1 MRVLLFIFIITGL
14 PLISLGQDETGE
26 FMTIDTP
33 LTLNLDANE
42 DEMPD
47 IVKKKKKKLK
57 RNEYYGFKTKKG
69 FTRNGSGESLM
80 LELFNFLKDPVPPDN
95 FVRDLYWY
103 DYKMQMIR
111 KTRDFDPKDGAL
123 LHGPYKK
130 MIGDQVLDSGV
141 YYLGLKHG
149 TWMHHDKNDVL
160 VDKEKYYKGWARES
174 MVRYYDRDRKVM
186 REIIPVEFGDKEGNY
201 YYFFQNGRIAVSGEY
216 QWDHRVGDWTE
227 FYPSGKRKKI
237 IRYSKDPYSK
247 EVPYVLREWNEAG
260 REVYDYFKAQR

>member
-1 MRVLLFIFIITGL
+1 MRIFILLFLLTVRLLAF
-14 PLISLGQDETGE
+14 SQDEIGE

-33 LTLNLDANE
+33 LTLDFDAE
-42 DEMPD
+42 KDALPD
-47 IVKKKKKKLK
+47 VVQKKKKKLK

-80 LELFNFLKDPVPPDN
+80 LELFNFLKDPVPTDN

-103 DYKMQMIR
+103 DYKQQIIR
-111 KTRDFDPKDGAL
+111 KTRDYDPKEGAL

-130 MIGDQVLDSGV
+130 VLGDQVLDSGV

-160 VDKEKYYKGWARES
+160 IDKEKYFRGWPRES

-201 YYFFQNGRIAVSGEY
+201 YYFFENGKIAVQGEY
-216 QWDHRVGDWTE
+216 VWDRRVGDWTE
-227 FYPSGKRKKI
+227 YYPNGRRKKI
-237 IRYSKDPYSK
+237 IRYSKDPFSRDI
-247 EVPYVLREWNEAG
+247 PYVLKEWNEAG
-260 REVYDYFKAQR
+260 REVYDYLKAQR